1 MCSFHTFNAQKS
13 APPCQSLGWQCL
25 GSELCASSVFLVMEK
40 WAQRKVWSVHTRHRV
55 LGLAFTSI
63 YWPWSLSHVL
73 LFCNP
78 MDCCSPDSSV
88 HRIPLARILEWVAIP
103 SPGDLPNPGIEP
115 GSPALQEGDSLPSEP
130 PGKCIP
136 YRALGAVVL
145 RLMLHSSIAQILPV
159 WVYTAVNRSV
169 CPHGVHIPGGEA
181 DKEGSN
187 KSSEEQ
193 LRSSG

>member
-1 MCSFHTFNAQKS
+1 MVSTHKTPCSWTCLRLDLLTMITQSCPTFLQ
-13 APPCQSLGWQCL
+13 PHG
-25 GSELCASSVFLVMEK
+25 
-40 WAQRKVWSVHTRHRV
+40 
-55 LGLAFTSI
+55 
-63 YWPWSLSHVL
+63 L
-73 LFCNP
+73 LFTRLLCP
-78 MDCCSPDSSV
+78 Q
-88 HRIPLARILEWVAIP
+88 IPQARILEWVAIP

-193 LRSSG
+193 LRSLG